1 MSAPDVDRQVME
13 KFAALSGDSQLT
25 LVLGAGASAPSGL
38 PDWDKFARHLMIR
51 SGLVSTERAAI
62 TLLGKQDPT
71 IALEAAHARSDDD
84 WELHLNEALYGVPPV
99 EPAASP
105 LHLAAAGHYAASPQ
119 ATTLATLN
127 FDTLLETA
135 IQQTGAPLV
144 VIDTD
149 GQDEPE
155 VPTIHHLHGA
165 IFKGH
170 AYSAIVGYRDFAK
183 LVADPSP
190 WQREFLSSALQRGPL
205 LLAGTS
211 YRDPDIRH
219 WLHVILNDEVHKP
232 KYPALVTIVREG
244 LELDHETFSEIDEAL
259 AAEWESIGLT
269 ALTMQD
275 LADVA
280 IVIRELRFAGSEGYL
295 TPGER
300 TRVLWDAHTK
310 QLARLQSV
318 YAQQLA
324 QDSAQI
330 GETLGTNA
338 HRATLW
344 LANGR
349 GKLARWATEGARYTS
364 VRQMKLVPSGHDSPW
379 IAGEAIGSEG
389 MKLRDARG
397 RDARVT
403 PSWKSV
409 LAVPIFV
416 GDGRHPE
423 WASAVVTFGL
433 AHNAETLISREDDWQ
448 EVASILS
455 ADWGTR
461 LSAIAFPQQDK

>member
-1 MSAPDVDRQVME
+1 M
-13 KFAALSGDSQLT
+13 
-25 LVLGAGASAPSGL
+25 
-38 PDWDKFARHLMIR
+38 
-51 SGLVSTERAAI
+51 
-62 TLLGKQDPT
+62 
-71 IALEAAHARSDDD
+71 
-84 WELHLNEALYGVPPV
+84 
-99 EPAASP
+99 
-105 LHLAAAGHYAASPQ
+105 
-119 ATTLATLN
+119 N
-127 FDTLLETA
+127 FDTLLESA
-135 IQQTGAPLV
+135 VLETGAPLV
-144 VIDTD
+144 VIDTE

-165 IFKGH
+165 IFNGH
-170 AYSAIVGYRDFAK
+170 AYSTIVGYREFAR
-183 LVADPSP
+183 LVADPPP
-190 WQREFLSSALQRGPL
+190 WQCEFLSSALQRGPL

-219 WLHVILNDEVHKP
+219 WLHVILNDDERKP

-280 IVIRELRFAGSEGYL
+280 IVIRELRLAGTGGYL

-310 QLARLQSV
+310 QLSHLQSD
-318 YAQQLA
+318 YGQQLA
-324 QDSAQI
+324 QDSARI
-330 GETLGTNA
+330 GKTLGTSA

-349 GKLARWATEGARYTS
+349 GKLARWATEGAQYTS
-364 VRQMKLVPSGHDSPW
+364 VRQMKLVPTGHDSPW

-389 MKLRDARG
+389 MKLRDAKD

-433 AHNAETLISREDDWQ
+433 AHNAETLISREDDWR
-448 EVASILS
+448 EIAAGLS

-461 LSAIAFPQQDK
+461 LSAIAFAQQDK